1 MRTEEAIPVVDL
13 AGSQTERGRQ
23 EAAREIRQACETI
36 GFFAVTGH
44 GVAEQTVATVREEAA
59 AYFALAPATK
69 MQTPQPADRV
79 SRGYTHIGSRG
90 LAYSIGVQTPADLHE
105 SFAMGPIEP
114 APEALTGSPYL
125 RSFFAPN
132 IWPDDRPG
140 LRHAFEAYYC
150 SMTELANRILHLFAV
165 ALNLPAS
172 HFDRFVDRHTST
184 MRAIHYPPVSGTPEP
199 GQLRAGEHTDY
210 GTLTIV
216 HGDDVPGG
224 LQVRTRG
231 GNWVD
236 VHPPVDGFVCNIGDL
251 MMRWTNDWWLSN
263 MHRVALPPAGS
274 RKMSRL
280 TMAFFHNPNADA
292 LIEPIRNFY
301 RTDEAMKYPVARFGE
316 LFLAKHKRTQHM
328 KV

>member
-1 MRTEEAIPVVDL
+1 MRTEEAVPVVDL
-13 AGSQTERGRQ
+13 TTPD
-23 EAAREIRQACETI
+23 AARAIRQACESI
-36 GFFAVTGH
+36 GFFAITGH
-44 GVAEQTVATVREEAA
+44 GVPRETVDAVRAEAKSF
-59 AYFALAPATK
+59 FALPHETK
-69 MQTPQPADRV
+69 MQTPQPEDRV
-79 SRGYTHIGSRG
+79 SRGYTRVGSRG
-90 LAYSIGVQTPADLHE
+90 LAYSIGVETPPDLHE

-114 APEALTGSPYL
+114 APESLAGTPYV

-132 IWPDDRPG
+132 DWPAAQPG
-140 LRHAFEAYYC
+140 LRPAFEGYYRAM
-150 SMTELANRILHLFAV
+150 SGLANHILQLFAV
-165 ALNLPAS
+165 ALDLPAD

-184 MRAIHYPPVSGTPEP
+184 MRAIHYPPMSGTPEP

-231 GNWVD
+231 GSWVD

-263 MHRVALPPAGS
+263 MHRVALPPADAP
-274 RKMSRL
+274 KTSRL

-292 LIEPIRNFY
+292 PIEPIRGFY
-301 RTDEAMKYPVARFGE
+301 ETDEALKYPVASFGE
-316 LFLAKHKRTQHM
+316 LFLAKHKRTQTM